1 MEFFREKQRAE
12 HPELRAIQISSNF
25 ATPIVAIAGFNK
37 KLIHNFRRVES
48 RRAHA
53 LHHVSCSPSKIPY
66 VGFSPVRLQTGFQRR
81 SSLKIICLKC
91 EAHMQHKTNNLYATK
106 AERPCPYSPTAF
118 IAEPATSTAHPVQR
132 PLARQA
138 LCCRS
143 GSSLNMA
150 SSESV
155 CTFLCL
161 IFFVHWIFALRPRM
175 GWYRQIPQF
184 APRTYNSVP
193 SSVPRQPWR
202 VHLVVSSPTVIAF
215 AISAMARQ
223 PHPTHAGSH
232 VGSVTRLQSSLYA
245 TARSLACPS
254 PARTFTIELSPGG
267 SPRSDVDYNYTA
279 NNQLPQ
285 PDLHRQDTRP
295 YGLRAEN
302 AEKVTTQ
309 LRKII
314 FLCMVSIT
322 LL

>member
-1 MEFFREKQRAE
+1 
-12 HPELRAIQISSNF
+12 
-25 ATPIVAIAGFNK
+25 
-37 KLIHNFRRVES
+37 VES

-53 LHHVSCSPSKIPY
+53 SLHHVSCSPSKIPY
-66 VGFSPVRLQTGFQRR
+66 VGFSPVRLQTGIQLRP
-81 SSLKIICLKC
+81 SLKNIRLKC
-91 EAHMQHKTNNLYATK
+91 EAHMHPIRYNLYATK
-106 AERPCPYSPTAF
+106 AVPLCFCGPFGHVWRSRIPTA
-118 IAEPATSTAHPVQR
+118 IQSRGPWLSGV
-132 PLARQA
+132 
-138 LCCRS
+138 LCCHTRS
-143 GSSLNMA
+143 WLTMA

-155 CTFLCL
+155 CPFLCL

-193 SSVPRQPWR
+193 SSVPRRLWR
-202 VHLVVSSPTVIAF
+202 VHLVVSSPSVIAF

-279 NNQLPQ
+279 NNQLP
-285 PDLHRQDTRP
+285 
-295 YGLRAEN
+295 
-302 AEKVTTQ
+302 
-309 LRKII
+309 
-314 FLCMVSIT
+314 
-322 LL
+322 